1 MCWMC
6 QFATVLWLLSCPGDI
21 SVKKQKRKRHLE
33 ETESIADVMKE
44 EPADWTT
51 MKHHKKHKTHKRHSI
66 KVER

>member
-1 MCWMC
+1 MC
-6 QFATVLWLLSCPGDI
+6 QFTTVLSCPGGDI
-21 SVKKQKRKRHLE
+21 SVKTHKRKRHLE

-44 EPADWTT
+44 EPTDWTA